1 MYEASAGGRFCFCFS
16 GGAHAKIE
24 VSFRRCGQVKKM
36 ENKRAE
42 ELRKEN
48 KAGRLTGRW
57 ILLYTLLYL
66 LLVGLLVLFFKVQNR
81 SLVYHAD
88 AWRQHL
94 RALAYYGKWLR
105 GIVWNLVYYH
115 SLSVQSW
122 SFGLGYGADVLTTL
136 HYYCVG
142 EPLTFLT
149 ILVPEKYTKYYFEF
163 LILLRPYLAG
173 LAFSLYAKYMLAGR
187 YSLAELYPERK
198 ENGENPQNAESQTQI
213 CAGMKETPETDFRT
227 GMGIL
232 AGALCY
238 AFSGT
243 VLYLGMLHPFFVTP
257 MIYLPLLLLGV
268 ERVLRERRPFVLL
281 ISVWLAGLSNFYFF
295 YMLALLTA
303 GYAVV
308 RTAAWA
314 RGTRMAAAPREA
326 GDAAIPV
333 EAPFRK
339 RFFGMLLQLVGYAA
353 CGTMAAGAVL
363 VPILVQFRSDPRSAT
378 AYGLPLFYEKEYYAE
393 LWKNAVTFINHPLYD
408 TELCLSAVCIGAVIV
423 LFFLRGHRLL
433 KAAVLIVLLM
443 LCLPAAGF
451 LMNGGAYVI
460 NRWTF
465 AAEFL
470 FAFILTVVWREISCG
485 RAEWIL
491 PQRGTGLKATST
503 DRLQTAAS
511 VRRPRRGR
519 KGNLCGAGILALMLV
534 VLTIAGNIAYGYARI
549 PAGANGDGGQSGFPS
564 EFTDEQTPEEYERA
578 AYRNEAAAAGRYAA
592 QTGTAGF
599 YRYTGRDLTYNAGAQ
614 AGISSTQFCWSLANG
629 AVADFFEALGVC
641 EEQNFSYT
649 GVDDRAALEAL
660 AGAEYYTIAYDNDYE
675 KQFVPY
681 GFADCGTV
689 PGDYGLGLVGENTSG
704 GSGEN
709 VADGSGEHAA
719 DGQEGTAGG
728 TAEASIQEESGA
740 VYGDDSWEPVVPTYH
755 LYRNAFA
762 LPLGY
767 TYTGMVPRSEFDAM
781 DLTERQEA
789 LLQGV
794 VLEEEDE
801 KEAAANVEAVSCEFS
816 EEKRNFTVE
825 TEEGVRY
832 FGGESGK
839 TADQESSLTAG
850 KANDQEGAAVTKKA
864 ANCDSDGQRAA
875 GAAFIVTAPGA
886 KAVLHFEAGENAET
900 YLVLKDLEVEPLTGE
915 ENAGSP
921 SAETE
926 ETAQAEEIK
935 GQMEETGDLQELYPI
950 TVTASRDGVSLTDKT
965 LNYKTPLSQ
974 YYSGW
979 KDFALNMGYRTEGAD
994 TLEITFQNPG
1004 VYRVTELSV
1013 VCQPV
1018 EEMMKNAVELSV
1030 CTMTETDL
1038 HQNQVS
1044 LASREITGEVNAEQD
1059 RYLVFSIPYSE
1070 GWAAYDNGKKVTLQK
1085 ANLMYLGMPLS
1096 AGSHEIRLVYHTPG
1110 GRAGILVSLA
1120 GVTLIFLLVKRSRKA

>member
-1 MYEASAGGRFCFCFS
+1 MRKNESK
-16 GGAHAKIE
+16 AKIPA
-24 VSFRRCGQVKKM
+24 KKAD
-36 ENKRAE
+36 RP
-42 ELRKEN
+42 
-48 KAGRLTGRW
+48 TGRR
-57 ILLYTLLYL
+57 ILFYTLLYL
-66 LLVGLLVLFFKVQNR
+66 LLAGLLVLFFKVQNR

-94 RALAYYGKWLR
+94 RALACYGKWLR
-105 GIVWNLVYYH
+105 GNVWHLVHDH

-122 SFGLGYGADVLTTL
+122 SFGLGYGSDVLTTL
-136 HYYCVG
+136 HYYCIG

-149 ILVPEKYTKYYFEF
+149 ILIPERYTKYYFEF

-173 LAFSLYAKYMLAGR
+173 LAFSFYAEYMLAGR
-187 YSLAELYPERK
+187 FPAAARQEKRRNEGNSQIAEARKNAAGTKTDSK
-198 ENGENPQNAESQTQI
+198 ENLHTEMGPNS
-213 CAGMKETPETDFRT
+213 KTDART

-268 ERVLRERRPFVLL
+268 ERVLREKRPLVFLV
-281 ISVWLAGLSNFYFF
+281 SVWLAGLSNFYFF
-295 YMLALLTA
+295 YMLALMTA
-303 GYAVV
+303 AYAVV
-308 RTAAWA
+308 RTA
-314 RGTRMAAAPREA
+314 G
-326 GDAAIPV
+326 
-333 EAPFRK
+333 PFRK
-339 RFFGMLLQLVGYAA
+339 EFFRILFSLLGYAVA
-353 CGTMAAGAVL
+353 GTMAAGAVL

-378 AYGLPLFYEKEYYAE
+378 TYGLPLFYEKEYYAE
-393 LWKNAVTFINHPLYD
+393 LWKNAVTFLNHPLYD
-408 TELCLSAVCIGAVIV
+408 TELCLSAVCIGAVIL

-433 KAAVLIVLLM
+433 KAAVLLLLLM

-470 FAFILTVVWREISCG
+470 FAFVLAVVWRDISCG
-485 RAEWIL
+485 RAEWI
-491 PQRGTGLKATST
+491 RKKDLKATST
-503 DRLQTAAS
+503 GRFQPAAS
-511 VRRPRRGR
+511 ALTHSAETPSRILSPRGR
-519 KGNLCGAGILALMLV
+519 KRNLHWSGILTLGLV
-534 VLTIAGNIAYGYARI
+534 VLTIAGNIALGYARI
-549 PAGANGDGGQSGFPS
+549 PAKENGEGGQSGFPS
-564 EFTDEQTPEEYERA
+564 EFTDEQNAGEYERT
-578 AYRNEAAAAGRYAA
+578 AYRNEAAAVGRYAA
-592 QTGTAGF
+592 QAGTTGF

-629 AVADFFEALGVC
+629 AVADFFQALGVC

-660 AGAEYYTIAYDNDYE
+660 AGAKYYAIAYDNDYE
-675 KQFVPY
+675 RQFVPY

-689 PGDYGLGLVGENTSG
+689 PGDYGLGLVGENAADESSENG
-704 GSGEN
+704 AGRSDENGAVGNGEN
-709 VADGSGEHAA
+709 
-719 DGQEGTAGG
+719 AGG
-728 TAEASIQEESGA
+728 AVLSSIPEESGA

-755 LYRNAFA
+755 LYQNAFA

-781 DLTERQEA
+781 NLTERQEA

-801 KEAAANVEAVSCEFS
+801 KELAGNVEAVSCEFS

-825 TEEGVRY
+825 TGDGVRY
-832 FGGESGK
+832 SGEGSGDSAGQEK
-839 TADQESSLTAG
+839 TE
-850 KANDQEGAAVTKKA
+850 
-864 ANCDSDGQRAA
+864 
-875 GAAFIVTAPGA
+875 AAFIVTTPGA

-900 YLVLKDLEVEPLTGE
+900 YLVLRNLEVETLPDEENDGNPAAGTDETGRAEEEKEQTGE
-915 ENAGSP
+915 
-921 SAETE
+921 
-926 ETAQAEEIK
+926 
-935 GQMEETGDLQELYPI
+935 TGELQELYPI

-979 KDFALNMGYRTEGAD
+979 KDFALNMGYRAEGAD

-1004 VYRVTELSV
+1004 VYRVSELSV

-1030 CTMTETDL
+1030 CTMAETDL
-1038 HQNQVS
+1038 HQNPVS
-1044 LASREITGEVNAEQD
+1044 LASREITGKVNAEQD

-1070 GWAAYDNGKKVTLQK
+1070 GWTAYDNGKKVMLQK

-1110 GRAGILVSLA
+1110 GRAGMLASLA
-1120 GVTLIFLLVKRSRKA
+1120 GVVLIVLLGKKCARKRSIHS

>member
-1 MYEASAGGRFCFCFS
+1 MRKNENG
-16 GGAHAKIE
+16 AKIP
-24 VSFRRCGQVKKM
+24 QK
-36 ENKRAE
+36 
-42 ELRKEN
+42 
-48 KAGRLTGRW
+48 KAGRPTGRW

-105 GIVWNLVYYH
+105 GNVWHFVHDH

-136 HYYCVG
+136 HYYCIG

-173 LAFSLYAKYMLAGR
+173 LAFSFYAEYMLSGR
-187 YSLAELYPERK
+187 KALLAARQQKRSKRK
-198 ENGENPQNAESQTQI
+198 NLQNAEAMKNS
-213 CAGMKETPETDFRT
+213 AGTEENLREDFCTGVRADSRTDLCT

-268 ERVLRERRPFVLL
+268 ERVLREKRPRVLL

-314 RGTRMAAAPREA
+314 RGTRTAAAPRKA
-326 GDAAIPV
+326 GNAAIPV
-333 EAPFRK
+333 EGEKKKAAQQTLSGKEKKCTSGRQEDSFRK
-339 RFFGMLLQLVGYAA
+339 RFFGMLLHLVGYAA

-393 LWKNAVTFINHPLYD
+393 LWKNAVTFLNHPLYD
-408 TELCLSAVCIGAVIV
+408 TELCLSAVCIGAVV
-423 LFFLRGHRLL
+423 LLFFLRGHRLL
-433 KAAVLIVLLM
+433 KAAVLILILM

-470 FAFILTVVWREISCG
+470 FAFVLTVVWREISCG

-503 DRLQTAAS
+503 DRFQTAAS

-689 PGDYGLGLVGENTSG
+689 PGDYGLGLIGENTSG
-704 GSGEN
+704 GSEEN
-709 VADGSGEHAA
+709 AADGSGEHAA
-719 DGQEGTAGG
+719 DGKEGTAGGG

-755 LYRNAFA
+755 LYQNAFA

-816 EEKRNFTVE
+816 EEERNFTVE
-825 TEEGVRY
+825 TGDGVRY
-832 FGGESGK
+832 SDEGSGA
-839 TADQESSLTAG
+839 TADQKNS
-850 KANDQEGAAVTKKA
+850 
-864 ANCDSDGQRAA
+864 ANCETEVDPDGQRAA

-900 YLVLKDLEVEPLTGE
+900 YLVLKDLNVEPLTGE
-915 ENAGSP
+915 ESAGSP
-921 SAETE
+921 SAETD

-935 GQMEETGDLQELYPI
+935 GQTEETGNLQELYPI

-1038 HQNQVS
+1038 HQNPVS

-1070 GWAAYDNGKKVTLQK
+1070 GWTAYDNGKKVMLQK

-1110 GRAGILVSLA
+1110 GRAGILASLA

>member
-1 MYEASAGGRFCFCFS
+1 MA
-16 GGAHAKIE
+16 
-24 VSFRRCGQVKKM
+24 FRKREPVKKM
-36 ENKRAE
+36 KNNKKAE
-42 ELRKEN
+42 EMRKKN
-48 KAGRLTGRW
+48 KAGSLTSRW
-57 ILLYTLLYL
+57 ILFYSLLYL
-66 LLVGLLVLFFKVQNR
+66 LLAGILVLFFKVQNR

-105 GIVWNLVYYH
+105 GIVWDLVYHH

-187 YSLAELYPERK
+187 HSLAELCPERK
-198 ENGENPQNAESQTQI
+198 ENGENPQNAESQAQI
-213 CAGMKETPETDFRT
+213 CAGMKETPETEFRT

-238 AFSGT
+238 AFCGT

-268 ERVLRERRPFVLL
+268 ERVLREKRPMVLL

-314 RGTRMAAAPREA
+314 RGTRPAAATREA
-326 GDAAIPV
+326 GNAAIPV
-333 EAPFRK
+333 EGEKKKAAQQTLSGKGRKCTSDRQEDSFRK
-339 RFFGMLLQLVGYAA
+339 RFFGMLLQLVGYAV

-363 VPILVQFRSDPRSAT
+363 VPILVQFQSDPRRAT
-378 AYGLPLFYEKEYYAE
+378 SCGLPLFYESEYYAE
-393 LWKNAVTFINHPLYD
+393 LWKNAVTFLNHPLYD

-423 LFFLRGHRLL
+423 LFFMRGHRLL

-460 NRWTF
+460 NRWSF

-470 FAFILTVVWREISCG
+470 FAFVLTVVWHDVACK
-485 RAEWIL
+485 RAV
-491 PQRGTGLKATST
+491 
-503 DRLQTAAS
+503 RLRKKRTK
-511 VRRPRRGR
+511 VRWTETLVLG
-519 KGNLCGAGILALMLV
+519 LV

-549 PAGANGDGGQSGFPS
+549 PARANGEGGQNGFPS
-564 EFTDEQTPEEYERA
+564 EFTDEQTAEEYEEA
-578 AYRNEAAAAGRYAA
+578 AYRNEAAAVGRYAA
-592 QTGTAGF
+592 ENGTGF

-629 AVADFFEALGVC
+629 AVAEFFQALGVC

-660 AGAEYYTIAYDNDYE
+660 AGAKYYTIAYDNDDE

-689 PGDYGLGLVGENTSG
+689 PGDYGLGLIGEN
-704 GSGEN
+704 
-709 VADGSGEHAA
+709 AA
-719 DGQEGTAGG
+719 S
-728 TAEASIQEESGA
+728 SISEESGS

-755 LYRNAFA
+755 LYQNSFA
-762 LPLGY
+762 LPIGY
-767 TYTGMVPRSEFDAM
+767 TYTGIVSRSEFDAM
-781 DLTERQEA
+781 DLTKRQEA

-801 KEAAANVEAVSCEFS
+801 KKLAGSYETISCEFY
-816 EEKRNFTVE
+816 EEKKNFTVE

-832 FGGESGK
+832 FGGGSGE
-839 TADQESSLTAG
+839 TADQENSLTAG
-850 KANDQEGAAVTKKA
+850 EAGDQEDAAVKQKA
-864 ANCDSDGQRAA
+864 ANCDPDGAKNTQ
-875 GAAFIVTAPGA
+875 AAFIVTAPGA
-886 KAVLHFEAGENAET
+886 KAVLHFEAGKDAET
-900 YLVLKDLEVEPLTGE
+900 YLVLKDLNVEPLSMDAE
-915 ENAGSP
+915 EAGTLGKEA
-921 SAETE
+921 AETDDGASGSGWQDNE
-926 ETAQAEEIK
+926 
-935 GQMEETGDLQELYPI
+935 LQELYPVV
-950 TVTASRDGVSLTDKT
+950 VTAQRDGVSLTDKT

-979 KDFALNMGYRTEGAD
+979 KDFALNMGYQTEGVD

-1004 VYRVTELSV
+1004 IYSVSELSV

-1038 HQNQVS
+1038 HQNPVS
-1044 LASREITGEVNAEQD
+1044 LANREITGTLNAEKD

-1070 GWAAYDNGKKVTLQK
+1070 GWVAYDNGKKVKLQK
-1085 ANLMYLGMPLS
+1085 ANLMYLGMPVS

-1110 GRAGILVSLA
+1110 GRAGMLVSLA
-1120 GVTLIFLLVKRSRKA
+1120 GVVLIALLGRRRRVCS

>member
-1 MYEASAGGRFCFCFS
+1 MA
-16 GGAHAKIE
+16 
-24 VSFRRCGQVKKM
+24 FRRCEPVKKM
-36 ENKRAE
+36 EN
-42 ELRKEN
+42 N
-48 KAGRLTGRW
+48 KKTDERDQNEAGRITGRW
-57 ILLYTLLYL
+57 FLAYTLLYL
-66 LLVGLLVLFFKVQNR
+66 LLAGILVLFFKVQNR

-105 GIVWNLVYYH
+105 GIVRDLFYHH

-122 SFGLGYGADVLTTL
+122 SFGLGYGADILTTL
-136 HYYCVG
+136 HYYCIG

-149 ILVPEKYTKYYFEF
+149 ILVPEKYTKYYFEY

-173 LAFSLYAKYMLAGR
+173 LAFSFYAKYMLAGR
-187 YSLAELYPERK
+187 HSLAELCPERK
-198 ENGENPQNAESQTQI
+198 ENGENPQNAEAQTQI
-213 CAGMKETPETDFRT
+213 CAGMKDTPEMEFRT

-238 AFSGT
+238 AFCGT

-268 ERVLRERRPFVLL
+268 ERVLRERRPFVFL
-281 ISVWLAGLSNFYFF
+281 ISVCLAGLSNFYFF

-314 RGTRMAAAPREA
+314 RGTKPATATREA
-326 GDAAIPV
+326 GNAAIPV
-333 EAPFRK
+333 EGEKKKAAQQTLSGKGRKCTSDRQEDSFRK
-339 RFFGMLLQLVGYAA
+339 RFFGMLLQLVGYAV

-363 VPILVQFRSDPRSAT
+363 VPILVQFQSDPRSAT
-378 AYGLPLFYEKEYYAE
+378 TYGLPLFYESEYYAE
-393 LWKNAVTFINHPLYD
+393 LWKNAVTFLNHPLYD

-423 LFFLRGHRLL
+423 LFFMRGHRLL

-470 FAFILTVVWREISCG
+470 FSFVLTVVWGEISCG
-485 RAEWIL
+485 RAEWI
-491 PQRGTGLKATST
+491 RRKNRKVTSIS
-503 DRLQTAAS
+503 RFPAAAS

-519 KGNLCGAGILALMLV
+519 KENLCRAGILTLMLV

-549 PAGANGDGGQSGFPS
+549 PARANGDGGRNGFPS
-564 EFTDEQTPEEYERA
+564 EFTDEQTAEEYEEA
-578 AYRNEAAAAGRYAA
+578 AYRNEAAAAGRFAA
-592 QTGTAGF
+592 ENGTGF

-629 AVADFFEALGVC
+629 AVAEFFQALGVC

-660 AGAEYYTIAYDNDYE
+660 AGVKYYTIAYDNDYE

-681 GFADCGTV
+681 GFADCGTMS
-689 PGDYGLGLVGENTSG
+689 GDYGLGLIGEN
-704 GSGEN
+704 
-709 VADGSGEHAA
+709 AA
-719 DGQEGTAGG
+719 S
-728 TAEASIQEESGA
+728 SISEESGA

-755 LYRNAFA
+755 LYQNAFA

-767 TYTGMVPRSEFDAM
+767 TYTGMVSRSEFDAM
-781 DLTERQEA
+781 DLTKRQEA

-801 KEAAANVEAVSCEFS
+801 KKLAGSYETVSCEFY

-850 KANDQEGAAVTKKA
+850 KANGQEGAAVTEEA
-864 ANCDSDGQRAA
+864 ANCDPDGAKNTQV
-875 GAAFIVTAPGA
+875 AFIVTAPGA
-886 KAVLHFEAGENAET
+886 KAVLHFEAGKDAET
-900 YLVLKDLEVEPLTGE
+900 YLVLKDLNVEPLSMDAEG
-915 ENAGSP
+915 AGALGKEAAKTDEASE
-921 SAETE
+921 SG
-926 ETAQAEEIK
+926 
-935 GQMEETGDLQELYPI
+935 GQDNELQELYPI
-950 TVTASRDGVSLTDKT
+950 VVTAQRDGVSLTDKT

-979 KDFALNMGYRTEGAD
+979 KNFALNMGYQTEGVD

-1004 VYRVTELSV
+1004 VYSVSELSV

-1018 EEMMKNAVELSV
+1018 EEMMKNAVERSV

-1038 HQNQVS
+1038 HQNPVS
-1044 LASREITGEVNAEQD
+1044 LASREITGTVNAEQD

-1070 GWAAYDNGKKVTLQK
+1070 GWAAYDNGKKVELQK

-1110 GRAGILVSLA
+1110 GRAGMLVSLA
-1120 GVTLIFLLVKRSRKA
+1120 GVVLIALLGKRKRVCS